1 MSMLRRLFRRGP
13 NKPPVILGQLAQALE
28 AMGLQA
34 TVLSGGEHEPAAP
47 SIDPG
52 LSERVVGRIAITGG
66 PPDALQIGV
75 LGPGQGHL
83 SSGGA
88 TAYHALIRRGELAES
103 WPDGRVEAKRQFRAG
118 QIGPARDFH
127 WTAADNSSASREAA
141 QHLNGLNALRS
152 DILHCLQQPRPS
164 TTGAVHPR
172 KCRHRCKNM
181 AIWTYCSG
189 LSVSMHNPC
198 RTWSNRLRAMVG
210 ATQWNVGRQGP
221 RSPVGLQLVQEPRA
235 LSPIH

>member
-1 MSMLRRLFRRGP
+1 MLRRLFRRGP

-152 DILHCLQQPRPS
+152 DILHCLQQPQVLVLEL
-164 TTGAVHPR
+164 A
-172 KCRHRCKNM
+172 
-181 AIWTYCSG
+181 
-189 LSVSMHNPC
+189 
-198 RTWSNRLRAMVG
+198 
-210 ATQWNVGRQGP
+210 
-221 RSPVGLQLVQEPRA
+221 PVPDRA
-235 LSPIH
+235 LLRLSLHVGGPPVMNPEDLRLLRDIARSLFTAPDDSPSMS